1 MSARLSVLTR
11 RCLLLLGCPL
21 VLAVA
26 CGDSDE
32 TSGSLPTTDGG
43 LALGD
48 AGTATDAATA
58 TDGATPTEAATPEAA
73 VDAPTSGC
81 AVANGG
87 CGPNATCSEPAGK
100 ITCTCKDGFVG
111 DGGTCADVA
120 ATLVGLRW
128 ELPCTAPNANA
139 SLCGA
144 AAAPVV
150 KTATLSGAPGTTY
163 AVTLRFRGIIEPN
176 AYSGG
181 SATGFFYT
189 GGAASDPYANIYELK
204 VSAPVTKYFVNA
216 GTVRPSNDLYCETID
231 YTATVDMT
239 AGATVTLTA
248 NPRDALQIKNRNQA
262 GTALVVP
269 NVPPAPAAFDGQ
281 FVQMDVVSIVAK

>member
-1 MSARLSVLTR
+1 MLI
-11 RCLLLLGCPL
+11 
-21 VLAVA
+21 AVA

-32 TSGSLPTTDGG
+32 TTNPLSTTDAGI
-43 LALGD
+43 ALGD
-48 AGTATDAATA
+48 AGTTPDAAVAADAADAATP
-58 TDGATPTEAATPEAA
+58 DVA
-73 VDAPTSGC
+73 VDAPTTGC
-81 AVANGG
+81 ASRG
-87 CGPNATCSEPAGK
+87 CGANATCSDSAGK